1 MLLEGIDIGSFE
13 WLVSNPLTGGAGI
26 LEDLSSSGSLRA
38 SSTLSL
44 SIPLLISLLKSLLFS
59 LKLPPRE
66 EPAKLEVIDDLD
78 P

>member
-1 MLLEGIDIGSFE
+1 M
-13 WLVSNPLTGGAGI
+13 